1 MMERKHRL
9 RAVRN
14 LAAAVLLLLL
24 FWWLYG
30 CPLPTREMEF
40 RRDERQHL
48 VGRSDIIFTCESE
61 GETISGD
68 PMMLVGVTERTVHT
82 RSRTHPFNIWP
93 KNPEGATLVVL
104 PSELEYK
111 EKLVAG
117 LVAVEPPA
125 LAERAQLTVYW
136 PFDIWYDGEKVV
148 VTAEGERTGAVF
160 LFRMEETEEVPYDK
174 IMRLFHTTR
183 ATDLPPYTLE
193 FFNGDGA
200 LLETVTNM
208 A

>member
-1 MMERKHRL
+1 MERKHRL

-14 LAAAVLLLLL
+14 LLAAALLLAV

>member
-14 LAAAVLLLLL
+14 LLAAALLLAV

-136 PFDIWYDGEKVV
+136 PFDIWYDGERVV

-208 A
+208 K

>member
-14 LAAAVLLLLL
+14 LLAAALLLAV

-208 A
+208 K

>member
-14 LAAAVLLLLL
+14 LLAAALLLAV

>member
-14 LAAAVLLLLL
+14 LLAAALLLAV

-200 LLETVTNM
+200 LLEIVTNM
-208 A
+208 T